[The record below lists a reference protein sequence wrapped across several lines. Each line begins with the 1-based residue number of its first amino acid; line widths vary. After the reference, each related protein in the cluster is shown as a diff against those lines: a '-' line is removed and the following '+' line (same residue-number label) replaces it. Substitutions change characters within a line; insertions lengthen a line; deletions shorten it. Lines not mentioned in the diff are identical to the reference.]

1 MEATILEIITQVGF
15 PIAACVGLF
24 VLYDRSLKG
33 FTETLTQIKTM
44 IEDLSGFIN
53 SLDKKINSN
62 TEEG

>member
-1 MEATILEIITQVGF
+1 MDATILEIITQVGF

-44 IEDLSGFIN
+44 IEDLSNFIQ
-53 SLDKKINSN
+53 SLDKKINA
-62 TEEG
+62 EEG

>member
-1 MEATILEIITQVGF
+1 MDATIIEIITQVGF

-44 IEDLSGFIN
+44 IEDLSNFIQ
-53 SLDKKINSN
+53 SLDKKINA
-62 TEEG
+62 EEG